1 MSTFQK
7 GHPPLHPAPGR
18 RTRRPV
24 RAATQPPRDPRDS
37 SPVSPD
43 CGPRP
48 IPARAAEAPPAPAPP
63 CAPRPPRP
71 YLSRGV
77 RPRPR
82 SPSLRA
88 GGGGSPGVRWGR
100 SAWRA
105 RGASGAYG
113 GPAPGPAAACAD
125 GLRERRPSGRC
136 PRPRRPQRRG
146 LGILLPATARGILQ
160 GSFPLWPGSRRP
172 PWLSSRAAPGSCRR
186 FCHQVAG
193 LDTELRSKV
202 GRDVG
207 RTESEK
213 CRGERGSEGTI
224 SPGSFLQKPLSQ
236 DGSSGDSPKPGR
248 LNFCCISGCVSVPGP
263 IGPSSLLAAV
273 LIIWTGPC

>member
-1 MSTFQK
+1 MILGTLAPCPQTAARAPYLLVLRRRLQHLRRLAHRGPR
-7 GHPPLHPAPGR
+7 GHTSAAAPAPGR
-18 RTRRPV
+18 AVP
-24 RAATQPPRDPRDS
+24 S
-37 SPVSPD
+37 S
-43 CGPRP
+43 
-48 IPARAAEAPPAPAPP
+48 ARAGEGLPE
-63 CAPRPPRP
+63 
-71 YLSRGV
+71 S
-77 RPRPR
+77 
-82 SPSLRA
+82 A
-88 GGGGSPGVRWGR
+88 GGALPRERGGRAVRT
-100 SAWRA
+100 AA
-105 RGASGAYG
+105 
-113 GPAPGPAAACAD
+113 PAPGPAAACAD
-125 GLRERRPSGRC
+125 SLRERRPSGRC

-146 LGILLPATARGILQ
+146 LGILLPVTAREILQ
-160 GSFPLWPGSRRP
+160 GSFPLWSGSRRP

-193 LDTELRSKV
+193 LDTLLRSKV

-213 CRGERGSEGTI
+213 CRGERGSEGTF

-248 LNFCCISGCVSVPGP
+248 LYFCCISGCVSVPGP